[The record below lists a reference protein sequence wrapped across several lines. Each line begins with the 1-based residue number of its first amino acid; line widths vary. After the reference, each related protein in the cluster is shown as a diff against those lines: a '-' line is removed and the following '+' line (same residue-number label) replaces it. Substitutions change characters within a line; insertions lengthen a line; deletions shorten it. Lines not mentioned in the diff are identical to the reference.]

1 MRSRVILR
9 DQQSKGEF
17 WVESATAKIRL
28 CPCGVRL
35 ERKKGDT
42 EARFEARIYCSTKC
56 MGKYRQR
63 KPTLYFGQP
72 IPEDNTRRRIGRGI
86 QGYLDDEK
94 KGASWE

>member
-1 MRSRVILR
+1 M
-9 DQQSKGEF
+9 EA
-17 WVESATAKIRL
+17 ATKIKV

-42 EARFEARIYCSTKC
+42 EVKFATRIYCSTKC

-72 IPEDNTRRRIGRGI
+72 IPEDSARGRVGRGI
-86 QGYLDDEK
+86 QGYLDNEK
-94 KGASWE
+94 KRASWDG

>member
-1 MRSRVILR
+1 
-9 DQQSKGEF
+9 
-17 WVESATAKIRL
+17 VEAATKIKV

-42 EARFEARIYCSTKC
+42 EVKFATRIYCSTKC

-72 IPEDNTRRRIGRGI
+72 IPEDSARGRVGRGI
-86 QGYLDDEK
+86 QGYLDNEK
-94 KGASWE
+94 KRASWDG